1 MPRKFRRLATS
12 KDLTRLMTRY
22 YATRKVVGK
31 VRPLAWVTSGAPVEI
46 LIGMGVATAYPEN
59 YGALLGARKAAVPL
73 AQVAEEQGFSPDLCS
88 YARSHIGSVLDP
100 RNAPQGGMPKPD
112 LLVACNNICGTVIK
126 WYQALAR
133 DLDIPLFLL
142 DAPYQHEPGLSDHTV
157 QYVAAQLEELIAW
170 VTQHTGRKLNDKRFA
185 QALELSN
192 EAVTLWREIRE
203 LCQARPSPLNA
214 PDLFLTMAPIVVLRG
229 TKDAVTFYQKL
240 KAEVEERVA
249 RGEGAVL
256 EERYRLLWDNIAIW
270 YRLFRLFGLFIDAG
284 ACFVVDTYT
293 NAWSVS
299 VETSEPILGLART
312 YSTVYIN
319 QSLQARAGQMIDLAQ
334 RFAVDGMV
342 FHSNRSCKP
351 YSLGQYELLEQVSQ
365 HTGVP
370 GLILE
375 ADMCDTRLYA
385 DEPVKNRIQAFLD
398 LLEASPLPT
407 DTGSNSKETPASSAL
422 PAGAG
427 SDLRE
432 TPASS
437 AFPAGAGSNSRKT
450 T

>member
-1 MPRKFRRLATS
+1 MVRKYRKLATS

-22 YATRKVVGK
+22 YATQKIVGK
-31 VRPLAWVTSGAPVEI
+31 LRPLAWVTSGAPVEV
-46 LIGMGVATAYPEN
+46 LTGMGVATVYPEN
-59 YGALLGARKAAVPL
+59 YGALLGAQRAAVPL
-73 AQVAEEQGFSPDLCS
+73 AQVAEERGFSPDLCS
-88 YARSHIGSVLDP
+88 YARSHVGSLLDP
-100 RNAPQGGMPKPD
+100 KNAPQGGLPKPD
-112 LLVACNNICGTVIK
+112 LLVACTNICGTVLK
-126 WYQALAR
+126 WYQALAQ
-133 DLDIPLFLL
+133 DLDVPLFLL
-142 DAPYQHEPGLSDHTV
+142 DAPYQHEPGLSEHAV

-170 VTQHTGRKLNDKRFA
+170 ITRHTGRKLNEKKFA

-229 TKDAVTFYQKL
+229 TKDAVNFYSKL

-249 RGEGAVL
+249 RGEGAIL

-270 YRLFRLFGLFIDAG
+270 YRLFRLFSLFTDAG

-299 VETSEPILGLART
+299 VDTSDPILGLART

-319 QSLQARAGQMIDLAQ
+319 QSIQARIEQMSDLVE
-334 RFAVDGMV
+334 RFQVDGLV

-351 YSLGQYELLEQVSQ
+351 YSLGQYDLLEEVGER
-365 HTGVP
+365 TGVP

-385 DEPVKNRIQAFLD
+385 DEPIKNRIQAFLD
-398 LLEASPLPT
+398 LLEA
-407 DTGSNSKETPASSAL
+407 
-422 PAGAG
+422 
-427 SDLRE
+427 R
-432 TPASS
+432 
-437 AFPAGAGSNSRKT
+437 
-450 T
+450 

>member
-1 MPRKFRRLATS
+1 MARKYRKLATS

-31 VRPLAWVTSGAPVEI
+31 VRPLAWVTSGAPVEV
-46 LIGMGVATAYPEN
+46 LVGMGVATVYPEN
-59 YGALLGARKAAVPL
+59 YGALVGAQRAAVPL
-73 AQVAEEQGFSPDLCS
+73 AQIAEEQGYSPDLCS
-88 YARSHIGSVLDP
+88 YARCHIGSVMKPHD
-100 RNAPQGGMPKPD
+100 APQGGLPKPD

-126 WYQALAR
+126 WYQALAQEWKV
-133 DLDIPLFLL
+133 PLFLL
-142 DAPYQHEPGLSDHTV
+142 DAPYQHQPNLPDHTV

-170 VTQHTGRKLNDKRFA
+170 VTRHTGRKLNDKKLD
-185 QALELSN
+185 QALHLSN

-203 LCQARPSPLNA
+203 LCRARPSPLNA

-229 TKDAVTFYQKL
+229 TRDAVTFYRKL

-249 RGEGAVL
+249 RGEGAIL

-270 YRLFRLFGLFIDAG
+270 YRLFRLFSLFTNAG

-299 VETSEPILGLART
+299 VDTTDPILGLAQT

-319 QSLQARAGQMIDLAQ
+319 QSLQVRAELMADLVE
-334 RFAVDGMV
+334 RFDVDGMV

-351 YSLGQYELLEQVSQ
+351 YSLGQYDLFEQVSSQ
-365 HTGVP
+365 TGVP

-375 ADMCDTRLYA
+375 ADMCDTRVYA
-385 DEPVKNRIQAFLD
+385 EEPVKNRIQAFID
-398 LLEASPLPT
+398 LLEA
-407 DTGSNSKETPASSAL
+407 
-422 PAGAG
+422 
-427 SDLRE
+427 R
-432 TPASS
+432 
-437 AFPAGAGSNSRKT
+437 
-450 T
+450 

>member
-1 MPRKFRRLATS
+1 MPRRYRKLSTS

-46 LIGMGVATAYPEN
+46 LVGMGVATVYPEN
-59 YGALLGARKAAVPL
+59 YGALLGAQRAAVPL

-88 YARSHIGSVLDP
+88 YARCHVGSVLDP
-100 RNAPQGGMPKPD
+100 QNASQVGLPKPD
-112 LLVACNNICGTVIK
+112 LLVASNNICGTVIK
-126 WYQALAR
+126 WYQALAQQ
-133 DLDIPLFLL
+133 LHVPFFLL
-142 DAPYQHEPGLSDHTV
+142 DAPYQHEPGLPGHAE
-157 QYVAAQLEELIAW
+157 QYVAAQLEDLIAW
-170 VTQHTGRKLNDKRFA
+170 VTEHTGRKLNQRKFDE
-185 QALELSN
+185 ALRLSN
-192 EAVTLWREIRE
+192 EAVTLWRQIRE

-229 TKDAVTFYQKL
+229 SKEAVTFYRKL
-240 KAEVEERVA
+240 KAEVEERVS
-249 RGEGAVL
+249 RGEGAIM

-270 YRLFRLFGLFIDAG
+270 FRLFRLFSLFTDAG

-299 VETSEPILGLART
+299 VDTDDPILGLART

-319 QSLQARAGQMIDLAQ
+319 QSLQARADLMADLVE
-334 RFAVDGMV
+334 RFGVDGMV

-351 YSLGQYELLEQVSQ
+351 YSLGQYEVLEEIGRR
-365 HTGVP
+365 TGVP

-385 DEPVKNRIQAFLD
+385 DEPIKNRIQAFLD
-398 LLEASPLPT
+398 ML
-407 DTGSNSKETPASSAL
+407 
-422 PAGAG
+422 AG
-427 SDLRE
+427 
-432 TPASS
+432 
-437 AFPAGAGSNSRKT
+437 
-450 T
+450 